1 MKSKHL
7 TAAQQKAAEKKYKA
21 EGKKI
26 FLAGNE
32 AAVKKAEKAE
42 QEKAAK
48 KHKWKATAEHVKKM
62 QEKEKHLA
70 GGLEVKFKAEKK
82 KREATHKHKRKAL
95 WAIREK
101 DMKSKNL
108 TAAQQKAAEKKYK
121 AEGKKIF
128 LAGNEAAVKKADKAQ
143 KALQAKKH
151 KWKATAEHVKKM
163 QEKE

>member
-1 MKSKHL
+1 
-7 TAAQQKAAEKKYKA
+7 
-21 EGKKI
+21 
-26 FLAGNE
+26 
-32 AAVKKAEKAE
+32 
-42 QEKAAK
+42 
-48 KHKWKATAEHVKKM
+48 M

-101 DMKSKNL
+101 DMKSKHL
-108 TAAQQKAAEKKYK
+108 TAAQRKAAEKKFK

-128 LAGNEAAVKKADKAQ
+128 LAGNEAAVKKAEKAQ
-143 KALQAKKH
+143 KALQAKKHGWKKAEQEKAAKKH

-163 QEKE
+163 QE